1 MIKAVIFDFDGTL
14 VDSVDVI
21 VEAFYLT
28 AKKRGFSVKR
38 EDIRKWVGT
47 SGPTIV
53 SKVLGIRDKSFQES
67 FLKECRSKMDE
78 LIFEKGWGKVT
89 PNAIETIKELRKR
102 GLKVGVGSGTPKKR
116 LEMFLR
122 HFGILKELDT
132 FAGSD
137 EVKNPKPS
145 PELFILVAERLGVDP
160 KDCLIV
166 GDSVYDVKA
175 GKAMGA
181 KTILLIRDEN
191 KGLEVKPDFLVTDL
205 KEVLK
210 ILDEITR

>member
-1 MIKAVIFDFDGTL
+1 MKAVIFDFDGTL

-28 AKKRGFSVKR
+28 AKKRGFSTDR
-38 EDIRKWVGT
+38 EDVRKWVGT

-53 SKVLGIRDKSFQES
+53 RNVLGTSDRSFMEF
-67 FLKECRSKMDE
+67 FLKEWRGKMDE
-78 LIFEKGWGKVT
+78 LIFEKGWGKVV
-89 PNAIETIKELRKR
+89 PNAIETIRELKKM

-116 LEMFLR
+116 LEIFLK
-122 HFGILKELDT
+122 HFGILDKLDA

-137 EVKNPKPS
+137 EVENPKPS
-145 PELFILVAERLGVDP
+145 PELFILVAKRLGVDP

-181 KTILLIRDEN
+181 KTVLFMRGRN
-191 KGLEVKPDFLVTDL
+191 KNLEVKPDFLITDL
-205 KEVLK
+205 REVLR
-210 ILDEITR
+210 ILDEVTR